1 MGSKPRIL
9 FMGTPDFAV
18 PSLNSLLGAGYPLL
32 GVVTQPDKPRG
43 RGRQMACSPVKALA
57 LEKGIDCLQP
67 ARVREPSFRE
77 AFRALAPDLVVVAA
91 FGQILPREILEE
103 PPRGCINV
111 HPSLLPRYRGAAPI
125 NWTLIR
131 GEAVTGVT
139 IMRVDEGVDT
149 GDMLLQTETPVG
161 QNETYDQLHD
171 RLALLGA
178 DLLLQAVQS
187 LEAGTVTPRPQD
199 DALAT
204 HAPRLTREDGRIDWR
219 GPSEAIARLV
229 RGLSS
234 VPGAYTTVEGRMLKV
249 FMATSRPGPVSDPP
263 GAVGVFSPQG
273 LPVAA
278 GDGLVFLTDVQLEGK
293 KRMSIGEFL
302 RGYRLR
308 EGQCLGAS

>member
-1 MGSKPRIL
+1 
-9 FMGTPDFAV
+9 MGTPDFAV

-57 LEKGIDCLQP
+57 LEKGVHCLQP
-67 ARVREPSFRE
+67 ARVREPSFLE

-149 GDMLLQTETPVG
+149 GDMLLQAETPVG
-161 QNETYDQLHD
+161 PNETYDQLHD

-178 DLLLQAVQS
+178 DLLLQVVQS

-199 DALAT
+199 HALAT
-204 HAPRLTREDGRIDWR
+204 YAPRLTREDGRIDWR
-219 GPSEAIARLV
+219 DPSEAIARLV

-249 FMATSRPGPVSDPP
+249 FMATSRMGPVSHPP
-263 GAVGVFSPQG
+263 GTVGALSPQG

-293 KRMSIGEFL
+293 KRMAIGEFL

-308 EGQCLGAS
+308 EGQCLGTS